1 MGDSIKILFISR
13 NPKMGFSIGKVFKPI
28 EEEMHKYAEVDSIEL
43 PCANYSL
50 QSLWCN
56 IKAAREALSKKHY
69 DVIHIT
75 GAEHYLLPFLQKG
88 KIVVTVHDIGF
99 FTNHKFGLRAIK
111 KYLLWIRTLAIADY
125 VTFISEKSEKE
136 TLQLVRI
143 KKAKHS
149 TVLNP
154 VGKEFVPYPKVINT
168 EYPSI
173 LHVGTKENKNLE
185 STVIALKGF
194 PCKLRI
200 VGNLT
205 DGQRLVLKL
214 YGIDYEQL
222 SNLTDEE
229 ILYEYVNCD
238 YVNFPS
244 LYEGFGMPI
253 IEGQAIGR
261 PVLTSSL
268 SPMKEVAGTAA
279 ILVDPTNPES
289 IRKGYEEMAKKA
301 ESLVQSGYENVKRY
315 SLDKITKQYFH
326 IYQQLINNRGSNE
339 HEQNRVD

>member
-1 MGDSIKILFISR
+1 MRILFIYR
-13 NPKMGFSIGKVFKPI
+13 NPALGFSIGKVFKPI
-28 EEEMHKYAEVDSIEL
+28 EEEMRKYGEVDSVEL

-50 QSLWCN
+50 KSMWRN
-56 IKAAREALSKKHY
+56 IKTAQTALRMKHY
-69 DVIHIT
+69 DVVHIT
-75 GAEHYLLPFLQKG
+75 GAEHYLLPFLRKENT
-88 KIVVTVHDIGF
+88 VMTVHDLGF

-111 KYLLWIRTLAIADY
+111 KYFLWIRTLPFANY

-136 TLQLVRI
+136 ALKLV
-143 KKAKHS
+143 KLKNGKHF

-154 VGKEFVPYPKVINT
+154 VGSDFVPYPKKIDI
-168 EYPSI
+168 EYPVIS
-173 LHVGTKENKNLE
+173 HVGTKENKNLE
-185 STVIALKGF
+185 STAIALKGF

-214 YGIDYEQL
+214 YGINYEQV

-229 ILYEYVNCD
+229 ILQEYINCD

-261 PVLTSSL
+261 PVLTSNL
-268 SPMKEVAGTAA
+268 SPMKEVANGAA
-279 ILVDPTNPES
+279 IIVDPTKPED
-289 IRKGYEEMAKKA
+289 IRRGYDEMRQQADD
-301 ESLVQSGYENVKRY
+301 LVERGFVNVKRFA
-315 SLDKITKQYFH
+315 LDKITRQYFE
-326 IYQQLINNRGSNE
+326 IYKLITNKE
-339 HEQNRVD
+339 L